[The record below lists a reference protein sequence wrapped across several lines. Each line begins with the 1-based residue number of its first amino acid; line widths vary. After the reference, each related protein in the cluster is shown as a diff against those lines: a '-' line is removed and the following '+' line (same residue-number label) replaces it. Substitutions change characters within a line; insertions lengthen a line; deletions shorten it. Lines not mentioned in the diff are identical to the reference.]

1 MKMRRSMSSTLTQDL
16 RAGTAVSWTRQIG
29 PRFGRRGRPARA
41 TVVVVT
47 APASAFDPVAI
58 ADWRRQ
64 VAQMYAEVRRIAAA
78 DPQAAHG
85 VWVQQR
91 DEMFASHPASPLD
104 VVSSASFAGLDV
116 APYDPA
122 FRFEVAIEPAGQQRM
137 DVGTTTD
144 GVVPFERI
152 GTVELGALGS
162 LALWALKSYAGGLFL
177 PVRDALAG
185 TSSYG
190 GGRYVLDTVKGAD
203 HGMAGD
209 RVRLDP
215 KFPPNPP
222 PAPQPAGAGP

>member
-1 MKMRRSMSSTLTQDL
+1 M
-16 RAGTAVSWTRQIG
+16 
-29 PRFGRRGRPARA
+29 
-41 TVVVVT
+41 VVVT

-58 ADWRRQ
+58 ADWRRE
-64 VAQMYAEVRRIAAA
+64 VAQMYAEVRRIAAS

-91 DEMFASHPASPLD
+91 DELFASHPASPLD
-104 VVSSASFAGLDV
+104 VVASASFAGLDV
-116 APYDPA
+116 APYDPDY
-122 FRFEVAIEPAGQQRM
+122 RFEVAIEPAGQQRM

-152 GTVELGALGS
+152 GTVELGSLGT
-162 LALWALKSYAGGLFL
+162 LALWALKTYAGGLFL

-185 TSSYG
+185 TSTYG

-209 RVRLDP
+209 RLVVDLN
-215 KFPPNPP
+215 FAYNPSCAYN
-222 PAPQPAGAGP
+222 PAWTCPLATRANTLAAAVPVGELAFHAPGHDETP